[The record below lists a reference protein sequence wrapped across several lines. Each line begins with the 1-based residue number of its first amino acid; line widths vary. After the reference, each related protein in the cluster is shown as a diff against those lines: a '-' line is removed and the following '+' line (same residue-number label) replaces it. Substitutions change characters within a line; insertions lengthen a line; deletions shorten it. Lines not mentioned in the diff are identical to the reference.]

1 MQTQMMSNAG
11 EPKRTLIEAAKRVWG
26 LGGVKAYYRGL
37 SVSVVLHRA
46 LVGPTLS
53 QIGLLGVFPFVR
65 L

>member
-37 SVSVVLHRA
+37 SVSVVLH
-46 LVGPTLS
+46 
-53 QIGLLGVFPFVR
+53 
-65 L
+65 